1 MGDFTTARVTT
12 CAGSPIADNQ
22 KSAAA
27 GPRGLAPMQGWRW
40 VVVPAIKPDRLPS
53 NT

>member
-12 CAGSPIADNQ
+12 CSGSPIADNQ

-27 GPRGLAPMQGWRW
+27 GARGPALTQDWRS
-40 VVVPAIKPDRLPS
+40 VVAPAIKPDRLRS
-53 NT
+53 NS